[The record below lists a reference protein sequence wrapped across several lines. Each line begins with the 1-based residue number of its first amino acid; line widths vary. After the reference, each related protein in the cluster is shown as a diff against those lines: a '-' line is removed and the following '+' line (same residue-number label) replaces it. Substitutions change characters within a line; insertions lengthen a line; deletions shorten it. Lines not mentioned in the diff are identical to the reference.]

1 MTAQLAEKEALKPM
15 TLCRNLEIR
24 TKDGLRLH
32 VEDWGDPLSPATPLL
47 CLSGLTRNTR
57 DFRELAELHAPHRRV
72 VTFDYRGRGRSDR
85 DGNWR
90 NYRPEVYLDDVFQV
104 VAATNLHHFIVV
116 GTSLGGLLTMG
127 MGLAMP
133 AAFKAAVIN
142 DIGPDFTPGGVERI
156 LAAIGEDKPQ
166 SDWDAAMEH
175 IASNFL
181 PGSYPRADEKTY
193 RKLAETAFKP
203 GDDGK
208 LHFSWDV
215 AIAKALIEG
224 KPPGDLWPPFLSLKQ
239 KPILL
244 VRGETSDLLS
254 AETAQLM
261 AARHPDLTEVCV
273 SGTPHAPTLD
283 EPEVEKAVNEFLARI
298 DS

>member
-1 MTAQLAEKEALKPM
+1 MTPRRDLKV
-15 TLCRNLEIR
+15 R

-32 VEDWGDPLSPATPLL
+32 VEDWGDPLDDKAPLL

-57 DFRELAELHAPHRRV
+57 DFRELAERHAPHRRV

-85 DGNWR
+85 DSNWR

-104 VAATNLHHFIVV
+104 IAATNLHHFVVV

-127 MGLAMP
+127 MGLLMP

-166 SDWDAAMEH
+166 ADWPDAMAH
-175 IASNFL
+175 IASNFP
-181 PGSYPRADEKTY
+181 PGSYPRADENTY
-193 RKLAETAFKP
+193 SKLAETAFKA

-208 LHFSWDV
+208 LHFSWDT
-215 AIAKALIEG
+215 AIAQALVEG
-224 KPPGDLWPPFLSLKQ
+224 PPPGDLWPPFLSLKQ
-239 KPILL
+239 KPLLL

-254 AETAQLM
+254 AETAARM
-261 AARHPDLTEVCV
+261 AERHPDLTEVCV
-273 SGTPHAPTLD
+273 RGTPHAPTLD
-283 EPEVEKAVNEFLARI
+283 EPEVELAIDEFLARI